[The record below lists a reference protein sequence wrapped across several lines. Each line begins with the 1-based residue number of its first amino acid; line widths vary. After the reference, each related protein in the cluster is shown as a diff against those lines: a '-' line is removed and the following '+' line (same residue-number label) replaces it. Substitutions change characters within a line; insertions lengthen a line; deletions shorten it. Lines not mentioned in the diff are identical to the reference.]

1 MLSINDTVTEMVQWV
16 FPEHAGAPG
25 QIHGG
30 RMMQW
35 IATVGN
41 MAASRVARGH
51 CLLGAMDDIDFLHP
65 VKVGEIAVLRAQVEA
80 IGRCSIEV
88 GVQVFAENLETGL
101 RTQTLNSHLVFVKV
115 DEHLKPAPVPTSL
128 TPRGAAEEALLAAA
142 QERREHRLGRLGRR
156 AAAAADVR
164 DDGAGELRWAF
175 ESCRSVLPEDTI
187 FGNTMF
193 PGKLLMDIDEAG
205 GILSMRYIR
214 GHVMTACVDALDFYA
229 PISTH
234 EVVTFKAALNYVGSS
249 SLEIGVK
256 VLTEVPWSGEVR
268 HACTAYLTFVHL
280 GPDLRPRPC
289 PRFVPETPGEKRRWV
304 EAEERRTRRLDRV
317 KRLKASIQEGR

>member
-41 MAASRVARGH
+41 MAAARVARGH
-51 CLLGAMDDIDFLHP
+51 CLLGAMDDIDFLHS

-88 GVQVFAENLETGL
+88 GVQVFAENLASGA
-101 RTQTLNSHLVFVKV
+101 RAMTLNSHLVFVKV
-115 DEHLKPAPVPTSL
+115 DEHLKPTPVPTAIA
-128 TPRGAAEEALLAAA
+128 PKGAVEEALVAAA
-142 QERREHRLGRLGRR
+142 QERRRQRLERLGRR
-156 AAAAADVR
+156 ASAAAQVR
-164 DDGAGELRWAF
+164 DESGEELRWVF
-175 ESCRSVLPEDTI
+175 ESCRSVMPEDTI

-205 GILSMRYIR
+205 GILSMRYNR
-214 GHVMTACVDALDFYA
+214 GFVMTACLDALDFYA

-234 EVVTFKAALNYVGSS
+234 EVVTFKAALNHVGSS

-256 VLTEVPWSGEVR
+256 VLTEVPWSGEIR

-289 PRFVPETPGEKRRWV
+289 PRFVPETPGERRRWA
-304 EAEERRTRRLDRV
+304 EAEERRARRIERV